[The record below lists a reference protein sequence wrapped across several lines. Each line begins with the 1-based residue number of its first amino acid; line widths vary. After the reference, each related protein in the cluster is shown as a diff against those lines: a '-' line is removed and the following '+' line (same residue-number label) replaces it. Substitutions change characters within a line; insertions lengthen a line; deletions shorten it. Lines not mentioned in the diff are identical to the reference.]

1 LARDKLADVTQRIGE
16 GLGLMDVGGDG
27 EVALDERAELSF
39 EVDGAHHLIVEEEVA
54 DEHVDIMGGL
64 VLRHDDVED
73 LLADGAV

>member
-1 LARDKLADVTQRIGE
+1 MSAR
-16 GLGLMDVGGDG
+16 
-27 EVALDERAELSF
+27 
-39 EVDGAHHLIVEEEVA
+39 HLIVEEEVA